1 MNSIERKQH
10 VLCYKI
16 AFLVLGIGIIFH
28 LILYNSISDIY
39 CNESPIASSISTIPR
54 WNIPAPSTRVVIFL
68 VDCLRAEQL
77 FSFTGE
83 NGTFLAPFIA
93 EQSLREGTW
102 GLVSRPMNKFDDTNT
117 MFTGIQPTGE
127 IKGTIPVDSVFNQ
140 SSRLF
145 ENIAYLDTQLRK
157 VTLKF
162 AKLFANDN
170 RSTFILTSAGNGAY
184 KASDDPQIPFVA
196 WGDGIN
202 KPVLLPNLSATGSNK
217 GMDVLLKSVQKQDID
232 QVDVASLVS
241 FLLGIP
247 IPVNSI
253 GRLPVKFINFKKPAD
268 KLQALFINAKQLFN
282 QFSQLEQI
290 VSANHVFFKPY
301 SFSAINGSKIANI
314 SEFCGKS
321 VYDSLNGQDEFT
333 EDEMQSLFAQL
344 LDGLKYLYTYEWQ
357 HLRIVIFLGYLGW
370 IFFSLIHIM
379 WLSSTYSN
387 EKTRL
392 EHPSYRNCAKPLM
405 ACMGITI
412 IYFLLKRF
420 PVSYYFYYFFALGFW
435 IFNFSNY
442 KYAMASI
449 SPFVNYDNMLKLF
462 LVLLFQLGIVL
473 AYYERWVLSVMLVG
487 LTFLYSN
494 PFYFMQIDPI
504 YHTPSDFDAKYLINR
519 SNISSKRIRLIFL
532 SKFWIVCSILFS
544 IFPILQV
551 DAQINFFLYY
561 SGLLSVLIISVCL
574 ILYISSRNRSIAWSR
589 YANRFFLFMVCLLK
603 ALWCKIGLV
612 MCVGWLVKSD
622 NDQYASHGWYPS
634 GGTYFDVDKYF
645 TMPKLTGINR
655 FLGWALF
662 STQFQ
667 FNGCIL
673 AATLFLWIF
682 IEGVIR
688 SLEDMQST
696 SPSEVLGWNDL
707 RLACMYIFFQH
718 LAIFGVDS
726 ISNLSSFSLPA
737 SYRLATGSDSLFV
750 TRFLFLVKEA
760 IPVILVSIAL
770 IALERATKRRSF
782 LILIVSGMVTDFVNM
797 VFFFMAMSADSWLT
811 PVAGIYRHSF
821 SVGSAIV
828 SVFFYLLFWLL
839 YEESEIVKGSTA
851 SIIDNGRLRREKYQ
865 MPSEEFEF

>member
-1 MNSIERKQH
+1 MH
-10 VLCYKI
+10 HFY
-16 AFLVLGIGIIFH
+16 F
-28 LILYNSISDIY
+28 
-39 CNESPIASSISTIPR
+39 
-54 WNIPAPSTRVVIFL
+54 
-68 VDCLRAEQL
+68 
-77 FSFTGE
+77 
-83 NGTFLAPFIA
+83 
-93 EQSLREGTW
+93 
-102 GLVSRPMNKFDDTNT
+102 
-117 MFTGIQPTGE
+117 
-127 IKGTIPVDSVFNQ
+127 
-140 SSRLF
+140 RLF

-667 FNGCIL
+667 FNGCSNTPHI
-673 AATLFLWIF
+673 
-682 IEGVIR
+682 
-688 SLEDMQST
+688 
-696 SPSEVLGWNDL
+696 
-707 RLACMYIFFQH
+707 CHH
-718 LAIFGVDS
+718 LCCG
-726 ISNLSSFSLPA
+726 
-737 SYRLATGSDSLFV
+737 
-750 TRFLFLVKEA
+750 
-760 IPVILVSIAL
+760 
-770 IALERATKRRSF
+770 
-782 LILIVSGMVTDFVNM
+782 
-797 VFFFMAMSADSWLT
+797 
-811 PVAGIYRHSF
+811 H
-821 SVGSAIV
+821 
-828 SVFFYLLFWLL
+828 
-839 YEESEIVKGSTA
+839 EE
-851 SIIDNGRLRREKYQ
+851 
-865 MPSEEFEF
+865 